1 VIWADCRGGFAGSI
15 VFADRVRFSGDT
27 LESLKGKRVVVCIH
41 GVKTTKAQV
50 TRAYSEISNRQQ
62 GAFDAAVWF
71 VWPAGATP
79 FGWPI
84 ASTLMTDRAA
94 EFLADTIRV
103 VMAAGPASID
113 INAHSLGCPVTM
125 KALTKIGRPVDGVW
139 LMAPAMP
146 RSLSPY
152 RTAIQTRVRRSVNVF
167 YSKKDPILS
176 VLFQIWPPFKPALG
190 AWGESTGGGNLAV
203 NFDCT
208 AEVGT
213 NHTGYRRSNIL
224 IQATTNEAESRRRE
238 IENLTL

>member
-1 VIWADCRGGFAGSI
+1 MIWADCRGGLAGSI

-50 TRAYSEISNRQQ
+50 TRAYSEICNRQHH
-62 GAFDAAVWF
+62 AFDAGVWF
-71 VWPAGATP
+71 VWPGGATP

-84 ASTLMTDRAA
+84 ASALMTDRAA
-94 EFLADTIRV
+94 GFLAETLRV

-125 KALTKIGRPVDGVW
+125 KALSLISRPVDGVW

-146 RSLSPY
+146 RDLSRY
-152 RTAIQTRVRRSVNVF
+152 RATVQVKVRRSVNVF
-167 YSKKDPILS
+167 YSRRDPVLS

-190 AWGESTGGGNLAV
+190 AWGESTSGGNLAV

-238 IENLTL
+238 TTDLTL